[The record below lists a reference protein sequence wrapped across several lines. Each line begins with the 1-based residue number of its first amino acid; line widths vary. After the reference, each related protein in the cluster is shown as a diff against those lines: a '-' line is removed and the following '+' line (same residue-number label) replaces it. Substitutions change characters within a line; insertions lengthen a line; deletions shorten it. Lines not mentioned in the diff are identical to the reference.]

1 MRRWLG
7 WLLRLIW
14 WMSCGRGV
22 SSGSAALEL
31 VAPAHLWVPER
42 FGSLGA
48 EVIDLASA
56 VGLVLDPEQELLVD
70 AVGSVDASGAMVALE
85 ASVVQP
91 RQNGKTVGFEAL
103 ALADL
108 FLFARPGD
116 LFTWTAHRYKTTVE
130 AFRDLKRLIDG
141 SAMLSRRVKRMPE
154 SFGDELVE
162 LVDGTR
168 LVFLARQSTGGR
180 GLSGRRVT
188 LDEAFALTP
197 AIMGSL
203 FPIMSAQ
210 DDAQIRY
217 ASSAG
222 LASSEVLHGVVQR
235 GRTGGDPGLVHVEWR
250 VPRDACASGRD
261 CGHGLDA
268 VGCAL
273 DDRGLLQRANP
284 AAGRRISWEYLANE
298 RRAFSGTPAMLAEL
312 VRERL
317 GWEDDLAGAP
327 DPILAAFRTA
337 WPLCADRESVAVDR
351 VVFAADVHWDRS
363 ASSIVCG
370 GVRSDGLAHLEL
382 VGYEP
387 GTEWVVPRL
396 VELAARF
403 PGATVALDPVG
414 PVGSLVPELERA
426 EIEPLLLGLKDMKA
440 ACGLLFDAVTK
451 GQVRSVPE
459 PVLDSAA
466 GGAAKRQLEDA
477 WAWRRRD
484 SPVDISPLIAATV
497 AHWAVST
504 AEEFAPS
511 VLMI

>member
-1 MRRWLG
+1 
-7 WLLRLIW
+7 
-14 WMSCGRGV
+14 V
-22 SSGSAALEL
+22 D
-31 VAPAHLWVPER
+31 V
-42 FGSLGA
+42 
-48 EVIDLASA
+48 LA
-56 VGLVLDPEQELLVD
+56 
-70 AVGSVDASGAMVALE
+70 
-85 ASVVQP
+85 
-91 RQNGKTVGFEAL
+91 
-103 ALADL
+103 
-108 FLFARPGD
+108 
-116 LFTWTAHRYKTTVE
+116 
-130 AFRDLKRLIDG
+130 
-141 SAMLSRRVKRMPE
+141 
-154 SFGDELVE
+154 
-162 LVDGTR
+162 
-168 LVFLARQSTGGR
+168 
-180 GLSGRRVT
+180 
-188 LDEAFALTP
+188 
-197 AIMGSL
+197 
-203 FPIMSAQ
+203 
-210 DDAQIRY
+210 
-217 ASSAG
+217 
-222 LASSEVLHGVVQR
+222 
-235 GRTGGDPGLVHVEWR
+235 
-250 VPRDACASGRD
+250 
-261 CGHGLDA
+261 
-268 VGCAL
+268 
-273 DDRGLLQRANP
+273 
-284 AAGRRISWEYLANE
+284 
-298 RRAFSGTPAMLAEL
+298 
-312 VRERL
+312 
-317 GWEDDLAGAP
+317 

-337 WPLCADRESVAVDR
+337 WPLCADPGSVAVDR
-351 VVFAADVHWDRS
+351 IVFAADVHWDRS